1 MRLISNN
8 GRIAHIYHSGQYYY
22 VSDNGRETL
31 IFPSNA
37 RGERTD
43 SMEVG
48 GAIGASLTEVIG
60 DFANFLHNF

>member
-8 GRIAHIYHSGQYYY
+8 GRTAHIYHSGQYYF

-31 IFPSNA
+31 IFPSNE
-37 RGERTD
+37 RGERK
-43 SMEVG
+43 SSVEVG

-60 DFANFLHNF
+60 DFANFLYNF